1 MKTFLQYP
9 SVWQTKAASFW
20 TLTEP
25 VSLYRVDIF
34 HFLSLQDPFSLLFK
48 FFQNRKDNA
57 SGKEGSIL
65 YQWQEVA
72 SIIRRKKTLQWR
84 SDVKTSW
91 RLWVTTLWRSSR
103 IAGWL
108 SQHPPGRQ
116 SQYRASPEF
125 ESRTPVTTATTNVC
139 FRRRPTFLSRIST
152 KPSTTCL
159 KTEFRNWLSRL
170 LKTK

>member
-72 SIIRRKKTLQWR
+72 SIIRRKKTYSDAPTSRRHDAFEWR
-84 SDVKTSW
+84 RCDV
-91 RLWVTTLWRSSR
+91 R
-103 IAGWL
+103 
-108 SQHPPGRQ
+108 
-116 SQYRASPEF
+116 RASRADCRNTHQAGSRNIGRAPSLNLALQSRRLQQMFASDDDQHFCREF
-125 ESRTPVTTATTNVC
+125 LQNLAQLV
-139 FRRRPTFLSRIST
+139 
-152 KPSTTCL
+152 
-159 KTEFRNWLSRL
+159 
-170 LKTK
+170 